1 MQICAYIFIVNSSSV
16 LSMVNLRV
24 FGKVTFYYIV
34 FIVAVTY
41 VCFTAFGFRMFS
53 CISN

>member
-1 MQICAYIFIVNSSSV
+1 MLF
-16 LSMVNLRV
+16 LVNLHV
-24 FGKVTFYYIV
+24 FGNVTFYYIV

-41 VCFTAFGFRMFS
+41 VCFIVFGFHMFS